1 MHSRLK
7 LPNFNFYQEDLLMKL
22 KKLLVSALIICLA
35 FCLVACGGEKEEE
48 TPVLIMAT
56 NAEFPPYEYYENGAI
71 VGIDA
76 EIAAAIAEKLGM
88 ELQIEDMLFDSI
100 IPAVQTGKA
109 DVGFA
114 GLTITPERAEFVD
127 FSQPYTTAVQ
137 VIIVKEGSPIVSC
150 DTLFEGGYTI
160 GVQQATTGDLYTTWD
175 LEDYD
180 LATIDRYNK
189 GADAVQALITGKV
202 DCVVIDNEVAKAF
215 VAANAD
221 AGLTILDTEYATEE
235 YAIAMQK
242 GDTELQ
248 AAGTTALGELIAAG
262 TVQGIIDKSITD

>member
-1 MHSRLK
+1 
-7 LPNFNFYQEDLLMKL
+7 MKL

-76 EIAAAIAEKLGM
+76 EIAAAIADKLGM

-100 IPAVQTGKA
+100 IP
-109 DVGFA
+109 
-114 GLTITPERAEFVD
+114 
-127 FSQPYTTAVQ
+127 AVQ

-248 AAGTTALGELIAAG
+248 AAVTKALGELIADG
-262 TVQGIIDKSITD
+262 TVQGIIDKYITD